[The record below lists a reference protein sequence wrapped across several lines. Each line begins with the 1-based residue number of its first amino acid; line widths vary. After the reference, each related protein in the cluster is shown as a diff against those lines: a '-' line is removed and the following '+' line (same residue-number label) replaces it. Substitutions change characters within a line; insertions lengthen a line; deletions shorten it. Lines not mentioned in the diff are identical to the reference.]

1 MRIKANLILLLT
13 ALIWGSAFV
22 AQRLAASQLG
32 VFLINGS
39 RFLLGGL
46 ILLALA
52 RFRMDLSWKKLRW
65 MLLAG
70 GLLFAASALQQAGLI
85 TTTAANAGF
94 ITGIYVVLVPVLL
107 LVFGR
112 QSQAWPVWAA
122 VILTMVG
129 MYLLSGTGE
138 IRFIIGDWLVLIG
151 ALFWALHVIVVGR
164 AVEQVDVLQFSAG
177 QFLVTAVLDFAF
189 GLPLEWGTLPG
200 LADAWPA
207 ILYIGIFST
216 SIAYTLQAY
225 GQKFAPPADAAIILS
240 MEAVFSAIFGYLILA
255 EKLNWSQLLGCA
267 LIFGAILLAQYPLL
281 AAQRKAGQPALD
293 S

>member
-1 MRIKANLILLLT
+1 MRFKANLILLLT

-32 VFLINGS
+32 VLLINGS

-52 RFRMDLSWKKLRW
+52 RFQMDLRWSKLRW
-65 MLLAG
+65 MLMAG

-85 TTTAANAGF
+85 TTTAGNAGF
-94 ITGIYVVLVPVLL
+94 ITGIYVVLVPLL
-107 LVFGR
+107 LLLFWR
-112 QSQAWPVWAA
+112 QAQPWPVWAA
-122 VILTMVG
+122 VFLTVIG

-138 IRFIIGDWLVLIG
+138 IRFVIGDWLVLIG

-177 QFLVTAVLDFAF
+177 QFLVTAALDFAF
-189 GLPLEWGTLPG
+189 GIPLEWHTAPG
-200 LADAWPA
+200 FVDAWPA

-225 GQKFAPPADAAIILS
+225 GQKYAPPADAAIILS
-240 MEAVFSAIFGYLILA
+240 MEAVFSAVFGYLILS
-255 EKLNWSQLLGCA
+255 ETLNWSQLLGCV

-281 AAQRKAGQPALD
+281 AAQRKPVEPAQ
-293 S
+293 SS